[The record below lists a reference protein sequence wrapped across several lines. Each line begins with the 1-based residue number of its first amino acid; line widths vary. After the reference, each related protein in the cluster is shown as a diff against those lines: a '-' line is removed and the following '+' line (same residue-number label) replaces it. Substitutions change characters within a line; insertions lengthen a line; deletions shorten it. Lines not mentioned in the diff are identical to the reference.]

1 MPRTINPGDRGAMG
15 STLQES
21 IFAAGGTVGALMRT
35 IDWSATALGPADR
48 WPQSLISTLS
58 ICLST
63 RFPVSVY
70 WGPQH
75 LLLYNDAWIPIE
87 GGRHPAALGQ
97 PVRAVRPETWDFIA
111 PTFKRAFEHGESS
124 WAERQ
129 YTASSRHGYVEECYF
144 DYGLSPIR
152 GEGDRI
158 VGLFMPATET
168 THRVLARRRNI
179 LMHAFATTT
188 ASASSVEQACVLG
201 TEILASGAADVPF
214 CMTYLLNES
223 DRLAY
228 LVAAQGFASGSP
240 ACPPIVPLAETSEP
254 ERPWP
259 FSTALRTRQPVLVDN
274 LSARITGPIPG
285 GAWPEPARCAAVAPL
300 VGAWDNRPLGF
311 LVLGINPRRRYDAQY
326 EGFIT
331 QVTDGMTAAIAN
343 AHGHDRER
351 SALRARLD
359 KIASVAPVAIF
370 EFRAAPDGK
379 ISMPYSTPAI
389 AQIYGHTPQELA
401 ADISLA
407 FGLTHPQD
415 RDRIRQLFRKQVDA
429 RKPFHDEW
437 RVLHPTRGEIWVEAR
452 CNPEEQPDGGIV
464 WYGYFHDI
472 TARKKME
479 EALRERVL
487 TQKKRERQIRFLAYH
502 DALTRLPN
510 RALLLS
516 RLRQSIAQTQ
526 RSNETLA
533 VMFLDVDRFK
543 TINDTLGHPAGD
555 TLLQQIGR
563 RLTETLRLGD
573 TVARAGGDEFLLL
586 VPGLRTPEDAGPVAE
601 HVLVSLSAPFI
612 ISGQTLKVTGS
623 VGLSVCPRDAT
634 DVESL
639 IKYADSAL
647 YLAKE
652 QGRNT
657 FRFFSPDL
665 DARVRARMHLENDLR
680 LAVDRDEFILH
691 YQPQIELSSNRI
703 IGAEALIRWLHPQRG
718 LVGPASFIPTAED
731 TGLILPIGEW
741 ALRAACLQ
749 ARAWQE
755 TGRPA
760 MRIAVNVSSK
770 QLNGADIVGTVRRTL
785 LQTACAPRLLG
796 LEITE
801 SAVMDDPREAIRVI
815 QALHELGIEVTIDDF
830 GTGYSSMAYLKRF
843 ALDRLKIDAA
853 FVRGTPEDKD
863 DVAIVQATIAL
874 ARQFRLRV
882 TAEGVETAAQRSFL
896 RAHHCDAIQGFLIS
910 PPLPGQDI
918 SELLTMA
925 TA

>member
-1 MPRTINPGDRGAMG
+1 MG
-15 STLQES
+15 STLLES
-21 IFAAGGTVGALMRT
+21 VFAAGGTVGALMRA
-35 IDWSATALGPADR
+35 IDWSATALGPTSD

-75 LLLYNDAWIPIE
+75 ILLYNDAWIPIE
-87 GGRHPAALGQ
+87 GGRHPTALGL
-97 PVRAVRPETWDFIA
+97 PVREVRPETWEFIA
-111 PTFKRAFEHGESS
+111 PTFKRAFEQGESS

-129 YTASSRHGYVEECYF
+129 LFVSLRHDYLEECYL
-144 DYGLSPIR
+144 DYGVSPIR
-152 GEGDRI
+152 GEGDHI
-158 VGLFMPATET
+158 VGIFMPAAET
-168 THRVLARRRNI
+168 THRVVARRRNM
-179 LMHAFATTT
+179 LMHALATGT
-188 ASASSVEQACVLG
+188 AASSSVEQACVLG

-214 CMTYLLNES
+214 CMTYLLNEN

-228 LVAAQGFASGSP
+228 LVAAEGFTVGSP
-240 ACPPIVPLAETSEP
+240 ACPPIVPLSNTSEP
-254 ERPWP
+254 EHPWP
-259 FSTALRTRQPVLVDN
+259 FSAVLRTRQPCIVDD
-274 LSARITGPIPG
+274 LSTRIGGTVPG
-285 GAWPEPARCAAVAPL
+285 GAWPEPARCAAILLL
-300 VGAWDNRPLGF
+300 VGSWNNRPLGF
-311 LVLGINPRRRYDAQY
+311 LVLGINPRRRYDARY
-326 EGFIT
+326 EAFIT
-331 QVTDGMTAAIAN
+331 QVTDGITAAIAS

-351 SALRARLD
+351 RALRNRLD

-370 EFRAAPDGK
+370 EVRTTADGK
-379 ISMPYSTPAI
+379 TTMPYSTPAI
-389 AQIYGHTPQELA
+389 AQIYGHTPEELA
-401 ADISLA
+401 ADISLT
-407 FGLTHPQD
+407 FQLTHPED
-415 RDRIRQLFRKQVDA
+415 RDRVRQLFHKQIDA
-429 RKPFHDEW
+429 SKPFHDEW
-437 RVLHPTRGEIWVEAR
+437 RVLHPSRGEIWVEAR
-452 CNPEEQPDGGIV
+452 CNPEEQPDGSV
-464 WYGYFHDI
+464 TWYGYFHDI
-472 TARKKME
+472 TARKNME
-479 EALRERVL
+479 EVLRERVL

-516 RLRQSIAQTQ
+516 RLRQAIAQTQ
-526 RSNETLA
+526 RSDETLA

-586 VPGLRTPEDAGPVAE
+586 VPGLRTAEDAGPVAE
-601 HVLVSLSAPFI
+601 HVLASLSAPFA
-612 ISGQTLKVTGS
+612 ISGHTLKVTGS
-623 VGLSVCPRDAT
+623 VGLSLCPRDAT

-691 YQPQIELSSNRI
+691 YQPQIELSTNRI
-703 IGAEALIRWLHPQRG
+703 VGAEALIRWLHPQRG
-718 LVGPASFIPTAED
+718 LVAPGAFIPTAED
-731 TGLILPIGEW
+731 TGIILPIGEW
-741 ALRAACLQ
+741 ALRTACLQ
-749 ARAWQE
+749 ARAWQQS
-755 TGRPA
+755 GRHP
-760 MRIAVNVSSK
+760 MRLAVNVSSK
-770 QLNGADIVGTVRRTL
+770 QLNGDDLVGTVRRTL
-785 LQTACAPRLLG
+785 AQTACDPQLLG

-801 SAVMDDPREAIRVI
+801 SAVMDDPREATRVI

-853 FVRGTPEDKD
+853 FIRGTPEDKD

-882 TAEGVETAAQRSFL
+882 TAEGVETPAQRSFL
-896 RAHHCDAIQGFLIS
+896 RAHHCDAIQGFLVS